1 VWYCDA
7 SAWVKRYV
15 EEPGSGTVHGLFE
28 RRERMGTSTL
38 GYVEVVAALYRRVSR
53 NSLAVLEP
61 RLTADW
67 QEMAHLPLTEGVIT
81 QAADLARQYKL
92 RAADAVHLATALDLQ
107 NKLAA
112 INESVILIASDHEL
126 LSAARGAGLT
136 VSNPAVVE
144 L

>member
-1 VWYCDA
+1 MWYCDA

-15 EEPGSGTVHGLFE
+15 QELGSGTVHSLFE
-28 RRERMGTSTL
+28 RRERMGSSTL
-38 GYVEVVAALYRRVSR
+38 GYVEVVADLYRRVSP

-67 QEMAHLPLTEGVIT
+67 QGMAHLPLTDGVIT
-81 QAADLARQYKL
+81 QAADLSLQYKL

-107 NKLAA
+107 DMLAA
-112 INESVILIASDHEL
+112 INESVVFMASDREL
-126 LSAARGAGLT
+126 LSAAREAGLT
-136 VSNPAVVE
+136 ASNPAVVE